1 MLSNKELVQYS
12 FFILF
17 LLKKEKLEVKNQEHF
32 VSDIYLQ
39 KEKTVV
45 HATRCFKT
53 YGWVMGDRKFYFK

>member
-32 VSDIYLQ
+32 VSDIYLKKKRLWFIQ
-39 KEKTVV
+39 HVASKPMD
-45 HATRCFKT
+45 
-53 YGWVMGDRKFYFK
+53 G